1 MSRDFTDDIDDC
13 SEAIVGHTNWGFADS
28 TLHKTVESIMSKRNG
43 DSPKSDRIE
52 YVVIFY
58 KDEMEDEPHD
68 EV

>member
-13 SEAIVGHTNWGFADS
+13 CEAIVGHTNWGFADS
-28 TLHKTVESIMSKRNG
+28 DLHKTVESIMSKRNG
-43 DSPKSDRIE
+43 DSPKSDRIK

-58 KDEMEDEPHD
+58 KDEMEDEPYD

>member
-13 SEAIVGHTNWGFADS
+13 CDAILGHTNWGFADIV
-28 TLHKTVESIMSKRNG
+28 LHKTVETIMSKRYG

-58 KDEMEDEPHD
+58 KEPQENEDD
-68 EV
+68 

>member
-58 KDEMEDEPHD
+58 KDEMEDEPYD

>member
-1 MSRDFTDDIDDC
+1 MGRDFTDDIDDC